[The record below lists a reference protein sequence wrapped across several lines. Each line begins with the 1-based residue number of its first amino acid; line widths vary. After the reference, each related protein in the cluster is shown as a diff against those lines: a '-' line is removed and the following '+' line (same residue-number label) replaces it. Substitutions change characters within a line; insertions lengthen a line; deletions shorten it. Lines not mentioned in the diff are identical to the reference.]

1 MSEEREI
8 AAALAANEAF
18 YAALGGGE
26 YRAMDR
32 LWATT
37 EAVACIHPGSAPL
50 HGRVAVMESWKAILS
65 QPPAMEIQE
74 ARAVVVRG
82 MAFVTCREQVDDVA
96 LAATNIF
103 VWEDG
108 QWRMVH
114 HQAGH
119 LAPTPSP
126 GAGQPLH

>member
-8 AAALAANEAF
+8 AAALEANHHF
-18 YAALGGGE
+18 YKVLADGE

-37 EAVACIHPGSAPL
+37 EAVLCTHPGTPTL
-50 HGRVAVMESWKAILS
+50 HGRTAVMESWKAILS
-65 QPPAMEIQE
+65 QPPMIEIQE
-74 ARAVVVRG
+74 ARALVIRG
-82 MAFVTCREQVDDVA
+82 MAFVTCQENVGGVA
-96 LAATNIF
+96 LAATNAF

-119 LAPTPSP
+119 LAPNPSP
-126 GAGQPLH
+126 EPGQSVH